1 MSNSNLYHLVDHL
14 IFCVAF
20 NFELFCMQS
29 ELPDANLFG
38 NHVLQEEEEEVSTTS
53 MLWVWYE
60 MRAKFRP
67 ILLKHSLPSQ
77 SHQTSS
83 SVLPHVHNP
92 FQPLLKWQWL
102 PKTRDTTSKINA
114 NILSTFNQILIHCD
128 EKKVSANLYQKCL
141 ILCRKILLHVLM
153 IKSCTQH
160 KITKNYVIRLGRL
173 EKSKLPWEPNFFC
186 SSRCVAYRTITLPTF
201 NGLC

>member
-1 MSNSNLYHLVDHL
+1 MAKIPYHLWTPGSIHVSFYSSLKMSNSNLYHLVDHL

-29 ELPDANLFG
+29 EFPDANLFG

-114 NILSTFNQILIHCD
+114 NILSTFNQI
-128 EKKVSANLYQKCL
+128 
-141 ILCRKILLHVLM
+141 
-153 IKSCTQH
+153 
-160 KITKNYVIRLGRL
+160 
-173 EKSKLPWEPNFFC
+173 
-186 SSRCVAYRTITLPTF
+186 
-201 NGLC
+201 